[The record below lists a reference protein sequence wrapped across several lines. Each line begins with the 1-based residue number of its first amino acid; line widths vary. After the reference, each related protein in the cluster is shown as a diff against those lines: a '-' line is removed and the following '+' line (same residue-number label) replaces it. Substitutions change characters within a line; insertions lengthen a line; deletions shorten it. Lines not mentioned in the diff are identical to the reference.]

1 MPKITMTTSTMNL
14 EQANQVW
21 TNTLGLRH
29 RIAVHNDVAAFKSWL
44 ENKIESYRDEKNPTE
59 PMLEDVKRFISY
71 WMACDII
78 LEDKERARK
87 ERQISLTNLLKGY
100 DGMKN
105 NK

>member
-1 MPKITMTTSTMNL
+1 MPKTTMTTTMNL

-29 RIAVHNDVAAFKSWL
+29 RSAVHNDVSAFKSWL
-44 ENKIESYRDEKNPTE
+44 ENKIESYRDEENPTE

-71 WMACDII
+71 WMACDTI
-78 LEDKERARK
+78 LKDKERTRK
-87 ERQISLTNLLKGY
+87 ERQISLTNLLKDY

>member
-1 MPKITMTTSTMNL
+1 MLNIIMTTTMNL

-21 TNTLGLRH
+21 TNTLGLRD
-29 RIAVHNDVAAFKSWL
+29 RIAVHNDVSAFKSWL
-44 ENKIESYRDEKNPTE
+44 ENKIESYRDEENPIE

-78 LEDKERARK
+78 LKDKERTRK
-87 ERQISLTNLLKGY
+87 ERQIILTNLLKDY